1 MNNVLKTLAKT
12 VLAALG
18 LTAAAS
24 ATDTA
29 IQRKFGSGMR
39 PSYLGKRIILIMS
52 NEEINYI
59 MKTINHLEDTG
70 SLIKDFSET

>member
-1 MNNVLKTLAKT
+1 MNNVLKTLAKS

-24 ATDTA
+24 ATDTT

-39 PSYLGKRIILIMS
+39 PSYLAKRIILIIS
-52 NEEINYI
+52 NEAINYI
-59 MKTINHLEDTG
+59 METIKYLEDTG